1 VIRHLAPCLGG
12 RPVAALTADDCRGYR
27 LALEAKRLAPQTV
40 AHVLSDLRAMLLW
53 AEGDGLVDR
62 SPFPRRILPRIQ
74 ERAPDRLTE
83 EECAKLVTMPEPWGF
98 YLRLLLGTGIRWGE
112 ATRAQASHCER
123 GVLVVAVTKSGRVR
137 RIPLPPGLLGEIQGR
152 VGRLVAYTHGA
163 YFARKVRRLS
173 GATRFR
179 IHMTRHTYACRWLE
193 RGGSITA
200 LQEILGHRSVT
211 TTQRYGR
218 PNEEA
223 IRREAERSWTA

>member
-1 VIRHLAPCLGG
+1 VIRHLTPCLGG

-27 LALEAKRLAPQTV
+27 LALEAKKLAPQTV
-40 AHVLSDLRAMLLW
+40 AHALSDLRGMLLW

-112 ATRAQASHCER
+112 AVRAEAKHVER
-123 GVLVVAVTKSGRVR
+123 GALVVAVTKSGRVR
-137 RIPLPPGLLGEIQGR
+137 RIPLSPALLGEITGR
-152 VGRLVAYTHGA
+152 VGKLLGYTHGA
-163 YFARKVRRLS
+163 YFSRRVRGLS
-173 GATRFR
+173 GVPRFHP
-179 IHMTRHTYACRWLE
+179 HMTRHTFACRWLE

-200 LQEILGHRSVT
+200 LQEILGHASVV